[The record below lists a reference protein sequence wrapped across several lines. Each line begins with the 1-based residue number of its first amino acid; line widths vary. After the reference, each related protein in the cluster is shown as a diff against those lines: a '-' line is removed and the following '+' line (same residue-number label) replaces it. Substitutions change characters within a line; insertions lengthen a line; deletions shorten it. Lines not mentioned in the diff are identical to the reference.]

1 MSHVSLKA
9 LRDEAPLLLMF
20 LNNQREEMC
29 TSSLL
34 WHLRGSETRPS
45 RKIREQIQQLG
56 GRSWTKKEYKL
67 VPFLFAVG
75 RAFTGLPLPFT
86 TGMHG
91 IHVINASVVHIISNL
106 RGPIDSVGMKPEALY
121 RLFPTKKMNE
131 PWNIVMDTFYRG
143 IQDQP
148 IFWDPLRK
156 EYLSIDEGVLPGDVS
171 QLIVD
176 VLRRMGCTVFHMSP
190 IERIDEHIRR
200 VCVGRKSMQDDQS
213 ILCEVSSHPDEE
225 RQQLLMYVL
234 QDEDYSFM
242 SDVPLCRNVSGQWRT
257 FDQQK
262 RSVILSEEEKSLFAC
277 LHQYMMHEEM
287 NEATRKHPKLFEL
300 YDIHKTTQ
308 DDLSCFIK
316 SQTQEG
322 VDASWAAR
330 VWTLIRNYLSLDQS
344 SDIKKHFLDVP
355 IISVRSQEKHLY
367 RYDEEVRDISAAW
380 EESSTRNTWTG
391 YPQLW
396 PFYMPEENLN
406 HLTHCQWRLHP
417 PTDLFLCEEPLR
429 SLLLPSEKVDVKF
442 AAFKYQSSMEDPRS
456 NRLQLLLKILQGECE
471 KVKCVVLMESV
482 TSRREHGVGNN
493 MKMDPSRKEE
503 HVMSMDSYHD
513 TLPYMAALIFSEDI
527 FKLSS
532 WGKSSNQNQAVIT
545 REHLEVVFLE
555 AMGRNSG
562 QWSSLI
568 WDSLSYLMWGESFVP
583 LAGEEGSPEREA
595 DKTERWTAVVFPE
608 EREENH
614 SLSQILKRTEGR
626 LISCGILHR
635 YRNRCWRILTGCEE
649 FNRENPNFYEEA
661 LHNTFGCEN
670 PPDIYNVPL
679 FGGRLSDTFIS
690 SMDTDRL
697 IRVKKI
703 LCVIATQH
711 PDLTYAPYLPNIV
724 FILSDCLIDSD
735 VYVSVYLLLGLYPYE
750 KQEKGREITHP
761 HAKFTETHD
770 KISHNINRLERL
782 YRSFELLADELLP
795 DLKKKDESLL
805 LRITL
810 TLYQWCIDELND
822 ENILRPDEFIA
833 RVKELIEG
841 SRGYKID
848 RKRISETTRTGSPRV
863 DTSQL
868 SLFYRPKNIHTS
880 RIVTSMQFEIVYKW
894 LPSRFRILDPKR
906 IYDTSVDGYAVLN
919 VRDRCVSEPQVWF
932 IKTHNE
938 VLGAFV
944 TKNWKRE
951 GLAWFGERDN
961 FLFRMPLF
969 RHDTLCDRFTWK
981 EGNSQLFQNTE
992 EDGIQMGGPQGGL
1005 CLDREMYRGK
1015 TRSCSTFENEPLTL
1029 DGKEDFIC
1037 VHIEIYSFV

>member
-1 MSHVSLKA
+1 MYNNQYECLQALDIGLKSLWVSGTSTFLGTGTDKI
-9 LRDEAPLLLMF
+9 
-20 LNNQREEMC
+20 LNNHRTKLSAIVMHL
-29 TSSLL
+29 SLPQQAAAPMYIEVIDGGHDGTAMSAAQL
-34 WHLRGSETRPS
+34 DLLRLRTPDEDRYDH
-45 RKIREQIQQLG
+45 
-56 GRSWTKKEYKL
+56 WTKKTSRL
-67 VPFLFAVG
+67 VSTMNISPSYPTRESTVRPRIMVFTVPWKRERAKMNRENVKQHLTASRLVG
-75 RAFTGLPLPFT
+75 RSSIMFFFDDSTG
-86 TGMHG
+86 
-91 IHVINASVVHIISNL
+91 IIADLSTMDLNETPAPKTSSN
-106 RGPIDSVGMKPEALY
+106 Y
-121 RLFPTKKMNE
+121 RL
-131 PWNIVMDTFYRG
+131 G
-143 IQDQP
+143 GS
-148 IFWDPLRK
+148 LRT
-156 EYLSIDEGVLPGDVS
+156 S
-171 QLIVD
+171 VD
-176 VLRRMGCTVFHMSP
+176 YKTRF
-190 IERIDEHIRR
+190 
-200 VCVGRKSMQDDQS
+200 
-213 ILCEVSSHPDEE
+213 
-225 RQQLLMYVL
+225 
-234 QDEDYSFM
+234 
-242 SDVPLCRNVSGQWRT
+242 N
-257 FDQQK
+257 
-262 RSVILSEEEKSLFAC
+262 SEESGS
-277 LHQYMMHEEM
+277 Y
-287 NEATRKHPKLFEL
+287 NSR
-300 YDIHKTTQ
+300 
-308 DDLSCFIK
+308 
-316 SQTQEG
+316 
-322 VDASWAAR
+322 ASR
-330 VWTLIRNYLSLDQS
+330 GS
-344 SDIKKHFLDVP
+344 
-355 IISVRSQEKHLY
+355 IS
-367 RYDEEVRDISAAW
+367 
-380 EESSTRNTWTG
+380 G
-391 YPQLW
+391 
-396 PFYMPEENLN
+396 
-406 HLTHCQWRLHP
+406 
-417 PTDLFLCEEPLR
+417 
-429 SLLLPSEKVDVKF
+429 
-442 AAFKYQSSMEDPRS
+442 
-456 NRLQLLLKILQGECE
+456 
-471 KVKCVVLMESV
+471 
-482 TSRREHGVGNN
+482 
-493 MKMDPSRKEE
+493 
-503 HVMSMDSYHD
+503 SY
-513 TLPYMAALIFSEDI
+513 
-527 FKLSS
+527 
-532 WGKSSNQNQAVIT
+532 GIT
-545 REHLEVVFLE
+545 
-555 AMGRNSG
+555 GRNSG